1 MYLPNC
7 IKTEVGQCIMKRYRK
22 ETMAQWNA
30 LVHFYFT
37 NWNKLKTISPLSMN
51 VWINY
56 ANLSKINISLCHAS
70 DFDQEH
76 RLAYV
81 WHTFLSYNKSNAI
94 ILPKR
99 SLLLIW
105 SSLLNHDF
113 TDTNCLQKLRYNS
126 TGVLSIPFWYRSI
139 GNIKRYLQVISSY

>member
-37 NWNKLKTISPLSMN
+37 NWNKLTTISPLSMN

-56 ANLSKINISLCHAS
+56 ANLSKINISQCHAS
-70 DFDQEH
+70 YFDQEH

-81 WHTFLSYNKSNAI
+81 WHTFLSYNKSNVI

-113 TDTNCLQKLRYNS
+113 TDTNCLQKLRFNS
-126 TGVLSIPFWYRSI
+126 TGVLFIPCWYRSI